1 MEGERGEEER
11 EFFFFFPHNEERE
24 RKKGDGFF
32 RFCLSLSPHASKMAR
47 TMGEVLPRS
56 FPDLFGCVT
65 GPAGCAKAS
74 NCCEGFSKL
83 ESDNQETDNQK
94 RHHHHQK
101 SRVLFVDVGSGYGTL
116 CHAAVAEYGCV
127 ASLGIEKYR

>member
-1 MEGERGEEER
+1 ML
-11 EFFFFFPHNEERE
+11 
-24 RKKGDGFF
+24 
-32 RFCLSLSPHASKMAR
+32 LSLCTPKMAR

-56 FPDLFGCVT
+56 FPDLFGCVA

-74 NCCEGFSKL
+74 NCCDGSKL
-83 ESDNQETDNQK
+83 EETDNQK
-94 RHHHHQK
+94 RHHHQK
-101 SRVLFVDVGSGYGTL
+101 NRVLFVDVGSGYGTL